1 MLDDPM
7 AYAGDGGLGAALA
20 AAADAGA
27 DLSPHGERRA
37 VAAFRAVAHPAP
49 VSTTLMRTPV
59 MTRITR
65 KIAAAPV
72 AALAAAGIVLAGGGL
87 AFAASQGAVHVP
99 FTGHDSR
106 PADAPTAS
114 ATVNP
119 GVAVTHSPSDEASDA
134 SPDASA
140 TASPSP
146 SLEGLCVAFQAGAMD
161 KAASNPA
168 FTALQNAAGGTDNV
182 DAYCV
187 GLIGAS
193 THPTAP
199 THPARPTRAATPH
212 AGPAAT
218 PTHPA
223 RPTSVPTADVPE
235 EPSRAVTH

>member
-1 MLDDPM
+1 MLDDPT
-7 AYAGDGGLGAALA
+7 AYAEDGGLGAALSA
-20 AAADAGA
+20 AARAGA
-27 DLSPHGERRA
+27 DLSPRGEQRA
-37 VAAFRAVAHPAP
+37 VAAFRAGARPEP
-49 VSTTLMRTPV
+49 VSTLGGTPV

-72 AALAAAGIVLAGGGL
+72 AAAGIVLAGGGL

-106 PADAPTAS
+106 PTDAPTAS

-119 GVAVTHSPSDEASDA
+119 GIGATHGASDEASDA

-140 TASPSP
+140 SASPSP

-168 FTALQNAAGGTDNV
+168 FTALQNAAGGADNV

-193 THPTAP
+193 THPAVP
-199 THPARPTRAATPH
+199 THPARPTQAPTPH
-212 AGPAAT
+212 AGAAAT
-218 PTHPA
+218 PTHPG
-223 RPTSVPTADVPE
+223 RPTSAPTADIPE
-235 EPSRAVTH
+235 EPSRAVSH